1 VVVLDTLR
9 GNGVMEQGIEFSRFT
24 EDDVIV
30 VLKEGIEEPIRHQH
44 V

>member
-1 VVVLDTLR
+1 LDTLR
-9 GNGVMEQGIEFSRFT
+9 GNGVMEQGIEFSRFA
-24 EDDVIV
+24 EDDVV

>member
-1 VVVLDTLR
+1 VVVVLDTLR

-24 EDDVIV
+24 EDVV